1 MSYLQIDDR
10 TVITIK
16 VIANV
21 KETESG
27 NYEEEIIDSII
38 LYKVLK
44 HDLVPCNI
52 KKI

>member
-1 MSYLQIDDR
+1 MFYLQIDDSI
-10 TVITIK
+10 VITIK

-38 LYKVLK
+38 LY
-44 HDLVPCNI
+44 
-52 KKI
+52 